1 MSHHLL
7 LIVTD
12 GELEVT
18 WDNTLLLVITSR
30 VTGKLKDLSSEVLE
44 DSREVNYGSNA
55 PGIRE
60 PGVRL
65 DRITPH
71 TGSTST
77 NTLGVVTLL
86 QETVDTADG
95 ELETRLRRAGLA
107 LPDCLARGLA
117 RLGLATALAR
127 HCV

>member
-1 MSHHLL
+1 M
-7 LIVTD
+7 TRND
-12 GELEVT
+12 
-18 WDNTLLLVITSR
+18 TLLLVITSR

-77 NTLGVVTLL
+77 NTLSVVALL
-86 QETVDTADG
+86 QETVDTTDG
-95 ELETRLRRAGLA
+95 ELETRLRRTGLA
-107 LPDCLARGLA
+107 LRGRVTGGLSRLRLAA
-117 RLGLATALAR
+117 ALAR
-127 HCV
+127 HCVECEVK

>member
-1 MSHHLL
+1 M
-7 LIVTD
+7 TRND
-12 GELEVT
+12 
-18 WDNTLLLVITSR
+18 TLLLVITSR

-95 ELETRLRRAGLA
+95 ELEAGLGGARLRFASLTTGLT
-107 LPDCLARGLA
+107 RG
-117 RLGLATALAR
+117 GLATIQTSIL
-127 HCV
+127 VEK